1 MDAEAVTRAGI
12 LDAASR
18 IVSDEGLKALTV
30 RRVAREVGAS
40 TMVVYTHFGDK
51 DGLLEALMAEGFG
64 RFAAALRRVRGAE
77 PFEHLRAL
85 GRAYRAFALENPSY
99 YRLLWSHGRPPD
111 AAERFDEARRHG
123 QEAFGVLLEAVTRVM
138 TALDRPARDVEPAA
152 IHVWATVHGHVSL
165 ELAGEIPPEAAGD
178 LYERTLDY
186 VRWGLGEGK

>member
-1 MDAEAVTRAGI
+1 MPAPIDRRDI

-18 IVSDEGLKALTV
+18 ILADEGPGALTM
-30 RRVAREVGAS
+30 RRIAGEVGAS

-64 RFAAALRRVRGAE
+64 RFAAALRRAGGADA
-77 PFEHLRAL
+77 FDHLRAL

-111 AAERFDEARRHG
+111 AAQRFDEARRHG

-165 ELAGEIPPEAAGD
+165 ELAGEIPAEAAED
-178 LYERTLDY
+178 VYERTLDY